1 MFIFP
6 MATFSSGVYPS
17 VRRGLWRQFCLST
30 QLFSSLICTEESLA
44 GFNNIYGKP
53 AVKVV
58 KFGLVWDAMAR
69 SLGTPDER
77 MCEYFGPFCLF
88 YIDILYLFRF

>member
-1 MFIFP
+1 
-6 MATFSSGVYPS
+6 
-17 VRRGLWRQFCLST
+17 
-30 QLFSSLICTEESLA
+30 LA
-44 GFNNIYGKP
+44 GFNIIYGKP

-77 MCEYFGPFCLF
+77 MCEYFWCFAYF
-88 YIDILYLFRF
+88 YIDIFVPLQVLSLHYKHNKLI

>member
-1 MFIFP
+1 M
-6 MATFSSGVYPS
+6 
-17 VRRGLWRQFCLST
+17 
-30 QLFSSLICTEESLA
+30 A
-44 GFNNIYGKP
+44 GFNIIYGKP

-77 MCEYFGPFCLF
+77 MCEYFDAFAYFILIFCTSSGFKLA
-88 YIDILYLFRF
+88 IH